1 MHQML
6 YRAMC
11 LSFAALVV
19 STSSVAEVVISS
31 KDGKT
36 SIRGTISS
44 FEGGMYTLDTS
55 VGTIILDANLVDCTG
70 KECPEIDPLDQLVR
84 IAGPKFL
91 LSDLMPDLFRSYA
104 EQSDSEPAFP
114 IENGTNGPI
123 EFYRGDDRLVTFER
137 RTQTPSEAFQ
147 ALLKGDVEVVLSD
160 RRVNEQ
166 EIDAFL
172 AEGMGDPSTPSQETI
187 VAQDGIVAL
196 VSAQN
201 SVKQLSVVELMEI
214 FAGNVTNWAQL
225 GGSDLPIKVY
235 LPDDGGTLA
244 ETFELMLL
252 EPEFL
257 SVTAKAVRV
266 PSVKEIDH
274 AIANDPGGIGITS
287 MSTFKSSQTVDLVAS
302 CGVPIR
308 SHRFAVKAED
318 YPFSR
323 RIYMYVAD
331 RELPSHTRKF
341 VGHAKETSSRQ
352 GLNGSALLGL
362 DLEVATI
369 SDHGHQLA
377 FSLADPAHSFQM
389 QGLRDFAQTVFNA
402 ERLSVTFRFNEGSSQ
417 LDNKAAADAERL
429 LAHMSGNEFEG
440 REVFL
445 IGFTDSIGAS
455 DINRILSTRRAQ
467 QVLDTI
473 DTLSESGVDRDSIR
487 AMGFGEAYPVACN
500 TSEFG
505 RELNR
510 RVEVWVR

>member
-1 MHQML
+1 MHQMI

-11 LSFAALVV
+11 LSVAALVI
-19 STSSVAEVVISS
+19 STASEAEVVISS

-44 FEGGMYTLDTS
+44 FEDGMYTISTS
-55 VGTIILDANLVDCTG
+55 VGTITLDANLVDCAG
-70 KECPEIDPLDQLVR
+70 EECPEIDPLDQLVR
-84 IAGPKFL
+84 IAGPEFL
-91 LSDLMPDLFRSYA
+91 LVDLMPDLFQSYA
-104 EQSDSEPAFP
+104 EQTDSEPAYP
-114 IENGTNGPI
+114 IQNGNSEPV
-123 EFYRGDDRLVTFER
+123 ELYRRDSRLITFETQ
-137 RTQTPSEAFQ
+137 TQTPNEAFQ
-147 ALLKGDVEVVLSD
+147 ALLRGDVEVVLSD
-160 RRVNEQ
+160 RRINEQ

-172 AEGMGDPSTPSQETI
+172 SEGLGDLSAPNQESI

-196 VSAQN
+196 VSDQN
-201 SVKQLSVVELMEI
+201 SVKRLSVVELMEI
-214 FAGNVTNWAQL
+214 FAGSVTNWAQL
-225 GGSDLPIKVY
+225 GGSDLPINVY

-244 ETFELMLL
+244 ETFELTLL

-257 SVTAKAVRV
+257 SVTSKAQRL
-266 PSVKEIDH
+266 PSLQEIDY

-287 MSTFKSSQTVDLVAS
+287 LSTLKNSKLVELVAS

-323 RIYMYVAD
+323 RIYMYTAD
-331 RELPSHTRKF
+331 RELPSHAKKF
-341 VGHAKETSSRQ
+341 VDHAKETSSSL

-362 DLEVATI
+362 DPEVATI

-377 FSLADPAHSFQM
+377 FSLADPVHAFQM
-389 QGLRDFAQTVFNA
+389 QSLRDFAQTVFDA
-402 ERLSVTFRFNEGSSQ
+402 ERLSITFRFNEGSSQ

-429 LAHMSGNEFEG
+429 LAHMSDDEFEG
-440 REVFL
+440 REVLL
-445 IGFTDSIGAS
+445 IGFTDSIGSS
-455 DINRILSTRRAQ
+455 DINRVLSTRRAEH
-467 QVLDTI
+467 VLDTI

-500 TSEFG
+500 TTEFG

>member
-6 YRAMC
+6 FRAVC
-11 LSFAALVV
+11 FSLAAFVAP
-19 STSSVAEVVISS
+19 TISVAEVVISS
-31 KDGKT
+31 KDGRT

-44 FEGGMYTLDTS
+44 FEDGMYTIKTS
-55 VGTIILDANLVDCTG
+55 VGTLTLDANLVNCSG
-70 KECPEIDPLDQLVR
+70 EECPEIDALDQLVR
-84 IAGPKFL
+84 IAGPQFL
-91 LSDLMPDLFRSYA
+91 LSDLMPDLLRSYS
-104 EQSDSEPAFP
+104 EQIDSKPAFP
-114 IENGTNGPI
+114 IEDGTSEPV
-123 EFYRGDDRLVTFER
+123 ELYKRDHRLVTFETY
-137 RTQTPSEAFQ
+137 TQSPSEAFR
-147 ALLKGDVEVVLSD
+147 ALLRGDVEVVLSD

-166 EIDAFL
+166 EIEAFL
-172 AEGMGDPSTPSQETI
+172 TQGMGDVSAPSQESI

-196 VSAQN
+196 VSGQN
-201 SVKQLSVVELMEI
+201 SVKRLSVVELMEI

-225 GGSDLPIKVY
+225 GGSDLPINVY

-244 ETFELMLL
+244 ETFELTLL

-257 SVTAKAVRV
+257 SVTAAAKRL
-266 PSVKEIDH
+266 PSFRDIDD

-287 MSTFKSSQTVDLVAS
+287 LSTLKNSKPVELVAS

-323 RIYMYVAD
+323 RIYMYTAD
-331 RELPSHTRKF
+331 RELPSHTKKF
-341 VGHAKETSSRQ
+341 VGHAKETSSSR

-362 DLEVATI
+362 NPEVATI

-377 FSLADPAHSFQM
+377 YSLADPVHALETPS
-389 QGLRDFAQTVFNA
+389 LRDFARTVFDA

-429 LAHMSGNEFEG
+429 LAHMSDDEFAG
-440 REVFL
+440 REVLL
-445 IGFTDSIGAS
+445 IGFTDSIGNS
-455 DINRILSTRRAQ
+455 DINRTLSTRRAQ

-473 DTLSESGVDRDSIR
+473 DTLSESGVDRGSIQ

-500 TSEFG
+500 TTEFG

-510 RVEVWVR
+510 RVEVWIR